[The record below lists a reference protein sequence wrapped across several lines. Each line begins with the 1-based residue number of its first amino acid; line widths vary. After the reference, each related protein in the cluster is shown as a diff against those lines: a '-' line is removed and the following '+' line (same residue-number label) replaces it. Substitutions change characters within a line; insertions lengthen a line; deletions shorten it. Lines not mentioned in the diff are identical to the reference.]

1 VTPRARLIIAGLAGF
16 TAVAGGAFAAHALK
30 EQLSP
35 AALQTF
41 QTGAHYH
48 LAHAV
53 VLLALA
59 LAPPSVSLTRAFNC
73 IALGIMLFS
82 GSLYALALTGAGWL
96 GPITP
101 VGGGLFLLGWAL
113 LVRAGWDA
121 KR

>member
-30 EQLSP
+30 AQLSLT
-35 AALQTF
+35 AFQTF

-53 VLLALA
+53 VLLVLA
-59 LAPPSVSLTRAFNC
+59 LAPSSPSLARAFAC
-73 IALGIMLFS
+73 FTLGIVMFS
-82 GSLYALALTGAGWL
+82 GLYALALTGASWL

-101 VGGGLFLLGWAL
+101 IGGGLLLLGWAL
-113 LVRAGWDA
+113 IVRAGWDA